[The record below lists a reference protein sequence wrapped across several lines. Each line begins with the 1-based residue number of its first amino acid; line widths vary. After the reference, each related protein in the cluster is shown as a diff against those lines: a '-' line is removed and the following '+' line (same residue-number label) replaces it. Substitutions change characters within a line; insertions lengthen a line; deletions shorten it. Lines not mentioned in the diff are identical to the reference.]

1 MKVLVAC
8 EFSGTVRD
16 AFLARGH
23 DAVSCD
29 LIPSERPGPHIQDDV
44 LDHLSEG
51 WDLMIAHPPCQHLA
65 SSGAR
70 WFAEKRKDFRQQ
82 RAIEFFIR
90 LANAKIPRKCI
101 ENPVGIMSNF
111 WRKPDQIIE
120 PYQFGH
126 AETKKTCLWLDGL
139 PALQPSKIVEPDF
152 YRKRDGSYYQDSSGK
167 RYSRIHFVSGR
178 MPAEERR
185 KIRSRTYPG
194 IAAAMADQW
203 GQIA

>member
-8 EFSGTVRD
+8 EFSGIVRD
-16 AFLARGH
+16 AFIARGH

-29 LIPSERPGPHIQDDV
+29 LIQSERPGPHIQDDV

-70 WFAEKRKDFRQQ
+70 WFTEKRNDGRQQ

-101 ENPVGIMSNF
+101 ENPVGVMSNF

-126 AETKKTCLWLDGL
+126 AETKKTCLWLDEL
-139 PALQPSKIVEPDF
+139 PALQPSRTVEPDF
-152 YRKRDGSYYQDSSGK
+152 YRKKDGSYYQDSSGK
-167 RYSRIHFVSGR
+167 RYSRIHFCSGR

-203 GQIA
+203 GQL

>member
-16 AFLARGH
+16 AFLLKGH

-29 LIPSERPGPHIQDDV
+29 LIPSERPGPHIQGDV
-44 LDHLSEG
+44 LDHLAEG
-51 WDLMIAHPPCQHLA
+51 WDIMIAHPPCQHLA

-70 WFAEKRKDFRQQ
+70 WFAEKREDGRQQ
-82 RAIEFFIR
+82 QAIEFFLRI
-90 LANAKIPRKCI
+90 ADAKIEKKCI

-111 WRKPDQIIE
+111 FRKPDQIIQ

-139 PALQPSKIVEPDF
+139 PALLPSEIVEPDF
-152 YRKRDGSYYQDSSGK
+152 HRKKDGSYYQDSGGK

-203 GQIA
+203 GGIA